1 MLYCHQ
7 LSTLHTP
14 NPTPSIHCNFG
25 LGASAIGAVK
35 TINHIPYTTNSSGTK
50 GHNSDPLSEGRVFT
64 SGEDGKVLS
73 FAFT

>member
-14 NPTPSIHCNFG
+14 NSTPSINCNFG

-35 TINHIPYTTNSSGTK
+35 TINHIPYTSGNK
-50 GHNSDPLSEGRVFT
+50 GHNSDPLSMSEGRVFT

-73 FAFT
+73 FSFT

>member
-7 LSTLHTP
+7 LSTLHTA
-14 NPTPSIHCNFG
+14 NLTPSIHCNFG

-35 TINHIPYTTNSSGTK
+35 TINHLPYTSSSGTK
-50 GHNSDPLSEGRVFT
+50 GHNSDPLSGGRVFT

-73 FAFT
+73 FSFT